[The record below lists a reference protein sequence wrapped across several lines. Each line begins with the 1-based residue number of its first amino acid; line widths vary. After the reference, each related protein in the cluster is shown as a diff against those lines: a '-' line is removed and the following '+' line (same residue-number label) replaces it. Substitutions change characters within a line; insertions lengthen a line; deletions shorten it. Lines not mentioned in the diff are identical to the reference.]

1 MKRKHIMDI
10 LMISMLSAMLMTGC
24 SSAGES
30 INVFGNS
37 TVVAAE
43 TENTS
48 YDLSGLTDMDE
59 LTDEEIDS
67 AEVIDLDGKTGTYT
81 ITEGGTYRLK
91 GSSEDCSVV
100 IEVDEDEDVTIILD
114 SVSLDSKASAPVY
127 VASAD
132 TVNLVLVGDSALTN
146 GGSFDD
152 AEDEKTDAVIYS
164 KSDLVISGN
173 GSLTI
178 TSPSGKGIVSNDGL
192 SIYSGVLNI
201 TASDDGI
208 NVNDELVI
216 SGGTFAIEAG
226 DDGIHADMSIQIDGG
241 TIDIIA
247 AEGFEATSIVIND
260 GDISINASDD
270 GINAAQKVDDI
281 DVRVEINGG
290 NITIVMGQGD
300 TDGIDSNG
308 DLIINGGEISITGQ
322 SSCDYDGKGELNGGT
337 LIVNGEEVDEIPGQ
351 FMGGAPGGMGG
362 FGGGFQSD
370 GSFPEQPEGGF
381 GHGGGFGQGG
391 GFNQGG
397 GFGQGGMRP

>member
-1 MKRKHIMDI
+1 MKRKHIMNI
-10 LMISMLSAMLMTGC
+10 LMISMVSAMLVTGC
-24 SSAGES
+24 SATGEN

-37 TVVAAE
+37 TVFAAE

-59 LTDEEIDS
+59 LADEEIDS
-67 AEVIDLDGKTGTYT
+67 AEVIELDGKTGIYT

-91 GSSEDCSVV
+91 GSSEKCSIV
-100 IEVDEDEDVTIILD
+100 IDVDDDEDVTLILD
-114 SVSLDSKASAPVY
+114 NVSLSSKTSAPVY

-132 TVNLVLVGDSALTN
+132 TVNLILVGDSTLTN
-146 GGSFDD
+146 GGSFED

-178 TSPSGKGIVSNDGL
+178 TSPAGKGIVSKDSL

-216 SGGTFAIEAG
+216 SGGTFTIEAG
-226 DDGIHADMSIQIDGG
+226 DDGIHADMSIQIDEG
-241 TIDIIA
+241 TIDINA

-270 GINAAQKVDDI
+270 GINAAQKVNDI

-308 DLIINGGEISITGQ
+308 DLIINGGVISITGQ
-322 SSCDYDGKGELNGGT
+322 SSCDYDGKAELNGGT
-337 LIVNGEEVDEIPGQ
+337 LIVNGEEVDEIPNQ

-362 FGGGFQSD
+362 M
-370 GSFPEQPEGGF
+370 GGF
-381 GHGGGFGQGG
+381 GSDFQGDGSMPEPPEGGFGQGG

>member
-1 MKRKHIMDI
+1 MKKKHFINMM
-10 LMISMLSAMLMTGC
+10 MISIVSAMLVTGC
-24 SSAGES
+24 SASGEN
-30 INVFGNS
+30 INIFGNA
-37 TVVAAE
+37 TVEAAE
-43 TENTS
+43 AEMTDDS
-48 YDLSGLTDMDE
+48 ISGLTLADE
-59 LTDEEIDS
+59 VTDDEIDS
-67 AEVIDLDGKTGTYT
+67 AEVIDLDGRTGTYT

-91 GSSEDCSVV
+91 GSSENCSVV
-100 IEVDEDEDVTIILD
+100 IDVDDDEDVTLILD
-114 SVSLDSKASAPVY
+114 NVSLNCKESAPVY
-127 VASAD
+127 VASVG
-132 TVNLVLVGDSALTN
+132 TVNLVLVGDSTLTN
-146 GGSFDD
+146 GGSFED

-178 TSPSGKGIVSNDGL
+178 TSPAGKGIVSKDSL
-192 SIYSGVLNI
+192 SIYGGVLNF
-201 TASDDGI
+201 TVSDDGI

-216 SGGTFAIEAG
+216 SGGTFTIEAG

-241 TIDIIA
+241 TIDINA

-308 DLIINGGEISITGQ
+308 DLIINGGMISITGQ
-322 SSCDYDGKGELNGGT
+322 SSCDYDGKAELNGGT
-337 LIVNGEEVDEIPGQ
+337 LIVNGEEVDEIPNQ

-370 GSFPEQPEGGF
+370 GSFPEPPE
-381 GHGGGFGQGG
+381 GGFGQGG
-391 GFNQGG
+391 GFNQSG